1 MPLNKALI
9 DAINNRPHADE
20 PDVAGG
26 YVGQLTA
33 ERPTTSE
40 LAVNGDIEELRRR
53 CEAELSPAAFDLASA
68 WAFAA
73 DLAAGDADAD
83 REPRLVAAIA
93 KHFPGL
99 EMAIRAAYDHVQDEL
114 TPDGLKA
121 WPACCR
127 WLLDGAEDSDPAA

>member
-1 MPLNKALI
+1 MGLNKALI
-9 DAINNRPHADE
+9 DAINNRPQADE
-20 PDVAGG
+20 PDVDAV
-26 YVGQLTA
+26 YVPRVTA

-40 LAVNGDIEELRRR
+40 LAVNGDSEELRRR
-53 CEAELSPAAFDLASA
+53 CKAELSPAAFDLASA

-93 KHFPGL
+93 RHFPGF

-114 TPDGLKA
+114 TPDGLKP
-121 WPACCR
+121 WPACCT
-127 WLLDGAEDSDPAA
+127 WVLDDDEDNDSAA